1 MKPDDNE
8 ALLTIDGAVMLINEQ
23 LGIPIPKSRLHKD
36 SAAGIAPAPDAVYG
50 KRYRYRRSKILAYG
64 RSLIKAYPRKVA

>member
-23 LGIPIPKSRLHKD
+23 LGIPIPKSFVNK
-36 SAAGIAPAPDAVYG
+36 
-50 KRYRYRRSKILAYG
+50 
-64 RSLIKAYPRKVA
+64 LI